1 MLDLP
6 GMRSLPPTPD
16 DDGRWSTPRAGRP
29 TRPSN
34 RRVLPPRGSDAVQQ
48 PEAAA
53 AQPAGANACA
63 TPVQAPVHE
72 PARPAGPASGAGRQ
86 GLVRTRN
93 PVFRPT
99 GGLCSYPAALSLG
112 RPKAGDGVIKLDDT
126 WAALPSAQA
135 AQRTGARGTI
145 VHGILL
151 KPTPKHIDVRPS
163 TSSAAERPTRAVA
176 ASAQPAAPT
185 TGDKTAN
192 AKAARPQT
200 AISHPGDA
208 FDANN
213 IGTQTDSPARFL
225 AGRGATFALS
235 PVAAA
240 TYQGGVHVNDTQP
253 QGPFVHGEDLRY
265 IGPKKR
271 GGMTKSLG
279 VKALVP
285 SGKLM
290 GSEVRAWWPDE
301 APADDGYIAGPGET
315 SLWHSSPFALGREM
329 DRYDRR
335 TFGPNLSHK
344 EWIATCKELK
354 DASTKLSEMERSLRN
369 GMMLQA
375 RALSKQASLV
385 DHKLYASAA
394 GSDVLSQMSTSTSWA
409 GHSLAASTHPVQSVV
424 SAGSHL
430 QGYAMQGSLKVRDW
444 LSPRESTSEA
454 SVVHGREQAK
464 SKSIPDYEKLEKGA
478 RFGDSVLKTMRGQEA
493 LEEVQRVRENPPK
506 FDHTNQRT
514 ERPHAVRT
522 FRYYDGQGKESLT
535 RKRIAIPED
544 EKKFLSGSQVGR
556 PLNRYDDG

>member
-315 SLWHSSPFALGREM
+315 SLWHSSPFALGRDM

-409 GHSLAASTHPVQSVV
+409 EHGLAASTHPVQSVV

>member
-1 MLDLP
+1 MLLP

-29 TRPSN
+29 TRPSK
-34 RRVLPPRGSDAVQQ
+34 RRVLPREADAAQQ
-48 PEAAA
+48 PDFAA
-53 AQPAGANACA
+53 AQPAGAAKI
-63 TPVQAPVHE
+63 VQAPLQE
-72 PARPAGPASGAGRQ
+72 PARQAGPASGAARR
-86 GLVRTRN
+86 GLARTRN
-93 PVFRPT
+93 LVFRQT
-99 GGLCSYPAALSLG
+99 GVGGAAATLG

-126 WAALPSAQA
+126 WATLSAQA
-135 AQRTGARGTI
+135 AHRTGARGTI
-145 VHGILL
+145 LHGILL

-163 TSSAAERPTRAVA
+163 TSSAAERPTRAVDA
-176 ASAQPAAPT
+176 WEQTAAPA

-192 AKAARPQT
+192 AKAAMPHT

-240 TYQGGVHVNDTQP
+240 TYQGGVNVNDTQP

-315 SLWHSSPFALGREM
+315 ALWHSSPFALGREM

-344 EWIATCKELK
+344 QWVATCKELK
-354 DASTKLSEMERSLRN
+354 DASTKLSEMERSLRH
-369 GMMLQA
+369 GVMLQA

-430 QGYAMQGSLKVRDW
+430 QGYVMQGGLKVKDW
-444 LSPRESTSEA
+444 LSPREAASEA
-454 SVVHGREQAK
+454 SVVHGRAQAK

-478 RFGDSVLKTMRGQEA
+478 RLGDNVLKTMRGHEV
-493 LEEVQRVRENPPK
+493 LEEAQRLRDNPPK

-522 FRYYDGQGKESLT
+522 FRYFDGQGRESLT
-535 RKRIAIPED
+535 QKRITIPEG
-544 EKKFLSGSQVGR
+544 EKKFMSGSQVSR
-556 PLNRYDDG
+556 PLNRYEEG